1 MGQWDETGI
10 KFHYSPLNTGQ
21 KKNIKINIPDYPIGG
36 VFNFPIWNAFSTF
49 GYSPHL
55 MDIH

>member
-1 MGQWDETGI
+1 MEMGQWDETGI

-36 VFNFPIWNAFSTF
+36 VFNFPI
-49 GYSPHL
+49 
-55 MDIH
+55 